1 LTMISARCWLPNI
14 PLPIPN
20 KNREYMIVKPVQR
33 PEDPQPATGTDKM
46 NQVIDGI
53 PARIVISMMTVMF
66 AQQE

>member
-1 LTMISARCWLPNI
+1 
-14 PLPIPN
+14 
-20 KNREYMIVKPVQR
+20 MIVKPVQR